1 MNKAGNRPA
10 FRIWENQLKVAFI
23 TDQHFGVRANSDVFM
38 ENYRKFYSEVF
49 FPKLNEE
56 GIELVIGL
64 GDLWENRVNVTW
76 KTMQATREIFFDPL
90 QKLGIRYVAVYGN
103 HDVTYRNTN
112 EVNGMDFLQDM
123 YDNVKIIKTRTVMNM
138 DGVKFGLIGWI
149 NKENLAE
156 SLEWL
161 ETVDA
166 DFIGGHFEI
175 NDFEMTKG
183 HVATHGFDRKMFKR
197 FDHVYSGHFHV
208 RSTIGNITYLSN
220 PSQTSWGDHGL
231 EKGFHIFD
239 TKTRTMNPVNNPFEM
254 YKEIEWGA
262 HDAKPEDFAGVYGR
276 INVRNFDSFS
286 RAELD
291 LFVNAAQ
298 EHAIQMQVVET
309 AVEQDGVVVEADE
322 VVGIWGI
329 IDGYIEEA
337 VGAKETIDPDVLK
350 KEFRQLYDDA
360 SANLEVL

>member
-1 MNKAGNRPA
+1 MKTA
-10 FRIWENQLKVAFI
+10 WVSDL
-23 TDQHFGVRANSDVFM
+23 HFGVRANSQIFLDNQ
-38 ENYRKFYSEVF
+38 ERFYLEIF
-49 FPKLNEE
+49 FPRLEEE
-56 GIELVIGL
+56 GIKTIINL
-64 GDLWENRVNVTW
+64 GDTWENRTALNPVTF
-76 KTMQATREIFFDPL
+76 KRAREFYFDEIERRGMK
-90 QKLGIRYVAVYGN
+90 QIMIMGN
-103 HDVTYRNTN
+103 HDVHYRSTN
-112 EVNGMDFLQDM
+112 DVNLIEFLEKM
-123 YDNVKIIKTRTVMNM
+123 YPESVKIVRKPTVMNM

-197 FDHVYSGHFHV
+197 FEHVYSGHFHV

-239 TKTRTMNPVNNPFEM
+239 TKTREMTPVNNPFDM

-262 HDAKPEDFAGVYGR
+262 HDAKPEDFAGMYGR
-276 INVRNFDSFS
+276 INVRNFESFS

-298 EHAIQMQVVET
+298 EHAVQMQVVEY

-337 VGAKETIDPDVLK
+337 VGSKDNIDTDVLK
-350 KEFRQLYDDA
+350 KQFRELYDDA

>member
-1 MNKAGNRPA
+1 M
-10 FRIWENQLKVAFI
+10 KVAVI
-23 TDQHFGVRANSDVFM
+23 TDQHLGVRANSEIFM

-49 FPKLNEE
+49 FPTLKKY
-56 GIELVIGL
+56 GIKRVIGL

-76 KTMQATREIFFDPL
+76 KTLKFAREVFFDPL
-90 QKLGIRYVAVYGN
+90 AEAGIEYIAIYGN
-103 HDVTYRNTN
+103 HDVTFRNTN
-112 EVNGMDFLQDM
+112 EVNGMDFLEDL
-123 YDNVKIIKTRTVMNM
+123 YPESVKIVRKPTVMNM
-138 DGVKFGLIGWI
+138 GGVKFGLIGWI

-183 HVATHGFDRKMFKR
+183 HVATHGFDRKIFKR

-208 RSTIGNITYLSN
+208 RGTIGNITYLSN

-239 TKTRTMNPVNNPFEM
+239 TKTREMTPVNNPFDM

-262 HDAKPEDFAGVYGR
+262 HDAKPEDFAGMYGR
-276 INVRNFDSFS
+276 INVRNFESFS

-298 EHAIQMQVVET
+298 EHAVQMQVVEY

-337 VGAKETIDPDVLK
+337 VGSKDNIDTDVLK
-350 KEFRQLYDDA
+350 KQFRELYDDA

>member
-1 MNKAGNRPA
+1 MSKC
-10 FRIWENQLKVAFI
+10 AFI
-23 TDQHFGVRANSDVFM
+23 TDIHFGCRANSQIFLDNQ
-38 ENYRKFYSEVF
+38 ERFY
-49 FPKLNEE
+49 
-56 GIELVIGL
+56 
-64 GDLWENRVNVTW
+64 
-76 KTMQATREIFFDPL
+76 REIFFPEL
-90 QKLGIRYVAVYGN
+90 ERLGVKTIVNLGDTWENRTALNPVTLKRAQDFYFDEIDRRGMKQIMIMGN
-103 HDVTYRNTN
+103 HDTFYRNTN
-112 EVNGMDFLQDM
+112 DVNLIEFLEKM
-123 YDNVKIIKTRTVMNM
+123 YPESVKIVRKPTVMNM

-183 HVATHGFDRKMFKR
+183 HVATHGFDRKTFRR

-208 RSTIGNITYLSN
+208 RGTIGNITYLSN

-239 TKTRTMNPVNNPFEM
+239 TKTREMTPVNNPFDM

-262 HDAKPEDFAGVYGR
+262 HDAKPEDFAGMYGR
-276 INVRNFDSFS
+276 INVRNFESFS

-298 EHAIQMQVVET
+298 EHAVQMQVVEY

-322 VVGIWGI
+322 VVGVMGI
-329 IDGYIEEA
+329 VDAYIDEA
-337 VGAKETIDPDVLK
+337 VGGKPEIDADVLK
-350 KEFRQLYDDA
+350 KQFRELYEDA
-360 SANLEVL
+360 SANIDVL

>member
-1 MNKAGNRPA
+1 MH
-10 FRIWENQLKVAFI
+10 VAFI
-23 TDQHFGVRANSDVFM
+23 TDIHFGARANSQIFLDNQ
-38 ENYRKFYSEVF
+38 ERFY
-49 FPKLNEE
+49 
-56 GIELVIGL
+56 
-64 GDLWENRVNVTW
+64 
-76 KTMQATREIFFDPL
+76 REIFFPEL
-90 QKLGIRYVAVYGN
+90 ERLGVKTIVNLGDTWENRTALNPVTLKRAQDFYFDEIDRRGMKQIIVMGN
-103 HDVTYRNTN
+103 HDTFYRNTN
-112 EVNGMDFLQDM
+112 DVNLIEFLEKM
-123 YDNVKIIKTRTVMNM
+123 YPESVKIVKTRAVMNM

-183 HVATHGFDRKMFKR
+183 HVATHGFDRKTFKR

-208 RSTIGNITYLSN
+208 RGTIGNITYLSN

-239 TKTRTMNPVNNPFEM
+239 TKTREMTPVNNPFDM

-262 HDAKPEDFAGVYGR
+262 HDAKPEDFAGMYGR
-276 INVRNFDSFS
+276 INVRNFESFS

-298 EHAIQMQVVET
+298 EHAVQMQVVEY

-337 VGAKETIDPDVLK
+337 VGSKDNIDTDVLK
-350 KEFRQLYDDA
+350 KQFRELYDDA

>member
-1 MNKAGNRPA
+1 MH
-10 FRIWENQLKVAFI
+10 VAFI
-23 TDQHFGVRANSDVFM
+23 TDIHFGARANSQIFLDNQ
-38 ENYRKFYSEVF
+38 ERFY
-49 FPKLNEE
+49 
-56 GIELVIGL
+56 
-64 GDLWENRVNVTW
+64 
-76 KTMQATREIFFDPL
+76 REIFFPEL
-90 QKLGIRYVAVYGN
+90 ERLGVKTIVNLGDTWENRTALNPVTLKRAQDFYFDEIDRRGMKQIMVMGN
-103 HDVTYRNTN
+103 HDTFYRNTN
-112 EVNGMDFLQDM
+112 DVNLIEFLEKM
-123 YDNVKIIKTRTVMNM
+123 YPESVKIIKTRTVMNM

>member
-1 MNKAGNRPA
+1 MH
-10 FRIWENQLKVAFI
+10 IAFI
-23 TDQHFGVRANSDVFM
+23 TDIHFGARANSQIFLDNQ
-38 ENYRKFYSEVF
+38 ERFY
-49 FPKLNEE
+49 
-56 GIELVIGL
+56 
-64 GDLWENRVNVTW
+64 
-76 KTMQATREIFFDPL
+76 REIFFPEL
-90 QKLGIRYVAVYGN
+90 ERLGVKTIVNLGDTWENRTALNPVTLKRAQDFYFDEIDRRGMKQIMIMGN
-103 HDVTYRNTN
+103 HDTFYRNTN
-112 EVNGMDFLQDM
+112 DVNLIEFLEKM
-123 YDNVKIIKTRTVMNM
+123 YPESVKIVRKPTVMNM

-183 HVATHGFDRKMFKR
+183 HVATHGFDRKTFKR

-208 RSTIGNITYLSN
+208 RGTIGNITYLSN

-239 TKTRTMNPVNNPFEM
+239 TKTREMTPVNNPFDM

-262 HDAKPEDFAGVYGR
+262 HDAKPEDFAGMYGR
-276 INVRNFDSFS
+276 INVRNFESFS

-298 EHAIQMQVVET
+298 EHAVQMQVVEY

-337 VGAKETIDPDVLK
+337 VGSKDNIDTDVLK
-350 KEFRQLYDDA
+350 KQFRELYDDA

>member
-1 MNKAGNRPA
+1 M
-10 FRIWENQLKVAFI
+10 I
-23 TDQHFGVRANSDVFM
+23 M
-38 ENYRKFYSEVF
+38 
-49 FPKLNEE
+49 
-56 GIELVIGL
+56 
-64 GDLWENRVNVTW
+64 
-76 KTMQATREIFFDPL
+76 
-90 QKLGIRYVAVYGN
+90 GN
-103 HDVTYRNTN
+103 HDVHYRSTN
-112 EVNGMDFLQDM
+112 DVNLIEFLEKM
-123 YDNVKIIKTRTVMNM
+123 YPESVKIVRKPMVMNM

-197 FDHVYSGHFHV
+197 FEHVYSGHFHV

>member
-1 MNKAGNRPA
+1 MKTA
-10 FRIWENQLKVAFI
+10 WVSDL
-23 TDQHFGVRANSDVFM
+23 HFGVRANSQIFLDNQ
-38 ENYRKFYSEVF
+38 ERFY
-49 FPKLNEE
+49 
-56 GIELVIGL
+56 
-64 GDLWENRVNVTW
+64 
-76 KTMQATREIFFDPL
+76 REIFFPRL
-90 QKLGIRYVAVYGN
+90 EEEGIKTVINLGDTWENRTALNPVTFKRAQEFYFDEIERRGMKQIMIMGN
-103 HDVTYRNTN
+103 HDAHYRSTN
-112 EVNGMDFLQDM
+112 DVNLIEFLEKM
-123 YDNVKIIKTRTVMNM
+123 YPESVKIVRKPTVMNM

-197 FDHVYSGHFHV
+197 FEHVYSGHFHV

-239 TKTRTMNPVNNPFEM
+239 TKTREMTPVNNPFEM

-322 VVGIWGI
+322 VVGVMGI
-329 IDGYIEEA
+329 VDAYIDEA

>member
-1 MNKAGNRPA
+1 MH
-10 FRIWENQLKVAFI
+10 IAFI
-23 TDQHFGVRANSDVFM
+23 TYIHFGARANSQIFLDNQ
-38 ENYRKFYSEVF
+38 ERFY
-49 FPKLNEE
+49 
-56 GIELVIGL
+56 
-64 GDLWENRVNVTW
+64 
-76 KTMQATREIFFDPL
+76 REIFFPEL
-90 QKLGIRYVAVYGN
+90 ERLGVKTIVNLGDTWENRTALNPVTLKRAQDFYFDEIDRRGMKQIMIMGN
-103 HDVTYRNTN
+103 HDTFYRNTN
-112 EVNGMDFLQDM
+112 DVNLIEFLEKM
-123 YDNVKIIKTRTVMNM
+123 YPESVKIVRKPTVMNM

-208 RSTIGNITYLSN
+208 RGTIGNITYLSN

-239 TKTRTMNPVNNPFEM
+239 TKTREMTPVNNPFDM

-262 HDAKPEDFAGVYGR
+262 HDAKPEDFAGMYGR
-276 INVRNFDSFS
+276 INVRNFESFS

-298 EHAIQMQVVET
+298 EHAVQMQVVEY

-337 VGAKETIDPDVLK
+337 VGSKDNIDTDVLK
-350 KEFRQLYDDA
+350 KQFRELYDDA

>member
-1 MNKAGNRPA
+1 MH
-10 FRIWENQLKVAFI
+10 VAFI
-23 TDQHFGVRANSDVFM
+23 TDIHFGARANSQIFLDNQ
-38 ENYRKFYSEVF
+38 ERFY
-49 FPKLNEE
+49 
-56 GIELVIGL
+56 
-64 GDLWENRVNVTW
+64 
-76 KTMQATREIFFDPL
+76 REIFFPEL
-90 QKLGIRYVAVYGN
+90 ERLGVKTIVNLGDTWENRTALNPVTLKRAQDFYFDEIDRRGMKQIMIMGN
-103 HDVTYRNTN
+103 HDTFYRNTN
-112 EVNGMDFLQDM
+112 DVNLIEFLEKM
-123 YDNVKIIKTRTVMNM
+123 YPESVKIVRKPTVMNM

-239 TKTRTMNPVNNPFEM
+239 TKTRTMDPVNNPFDM
-254 YKEIEWGA
+254 YKEIDWGD
-262 HDAKPEDFAGVYGR
+262 HDAKPEDFAGMYGR
-276 INVRNFDSFS
+276 INVKNFDSFS

-298 EHAIQMQVVET
+298 EHAVQMQVVET
-309 AVEQDGVVVEADE
+309 AVDQDGVVVEADE

-337 VGAKETIDPDVLK
+337 VGAKDTIDPDVLK
-350 KEFRQLYDDA
+350 KEFRQLYEDA

>member
-1 MNKAGNRPA
+1 MH
-10 FRIWENQLKVAFI
+10 VAFI
-23 TDQHFGVRANSDVFM
+23 TDIHFGARANSQIFLDNQ
-38 ENYRKFYSEVF
+38 ERFY
-49 FPKLNEE
+49 
-56 GIELVIGL
+56 
-64 GDLWENRVNVTW
+64 
-76 KTMQATREIFFDPL
+76 REIFFPEL
-90 QKLGIRYVAVYGN
+90 ERLGVKTIVNLGDTWENRTALNPVTLKRAQDFYFDEIDRRGMKQIMIMGN
-103 HDVTYRNTN
+103 HDTFYRNTN
-112 EVNGMDFLQDM
+112 DVNLIEFLEKM
-123 YDNVKIIKTRTVMNM
+123 YPESVKIVRKPTVMNM

-175 NDFEMTKG
+175 NDFEMTRG

-197 FDHVYSGHFHV
+197 FEHVYSGHFHV

>member
-1 MNKAGNRPA
+1 MKTA
-10 FRIWENQLKVAFI
+10 WVSDL
-23 TDQHFGVRANSDVFM
+23 HFGVRANSQIFLDNQ
-38 ENYRKFYSEVF
+38 ERFY
-49 FPKLNEE
+49 
-56 GIELVIGL
+56 
-64 GDLWENRVNVTW
+64 
-76 KTMQATREIFFDPL
+76 REIFFPRL
-90 QKLGIRYVAVYGN
+90 EEEGIKTIINLGDTWENRTALNPVTFKRAQEFYFDEIERRGMKQIMIMGN
-103 HDVTYRNTN
+103 HDVHYRSTN
-112 EVNGMDFLQDM
+112 DVNLIEFLEKM
-123 YDNVKIIKTRTVMNM
+123 YPESVKIIKTRTVMNM

-183 HVATHGFDRKMFKR
+183 HVATHGFDRKMFNR
-197 FDHVYSGHFHV
+197 FEHVYSGHFHV

>member
-1 MNKAGNRPA
+1 MH
-10 FRIWENQLKVAFI
+10 VAFI
-23 TDQHFGVRANSDVFM
+23 TDIHFGARANSQIFLDNQ
-38 ENYRKFYSEVF
+38 ERFY
-49 FPKLNEE
+49 
-56 GIELVIGL
+56 
-64 GDLWENRVNVTW
+64 
-76 KTMQATREIFFDPL
+76 REIFFPEL
-90 QKLGIRYVAVYGN
+90 ERLGVKTIVNLGDTWENRTALNPVTLKRAQDFYFDEIYRRGMKQIIVMGN
-103 HDVTYRNTN
+103 HDTFYRNTN
-112 EVNGMDFLQDM
+112 DVNLIEFLEKM
-123 YDNVKIIKTRTVMNM
+123 YPESVKIVKTRAVMNM

-149 NKENLAE
+149 NKENLAD

-183 HVATHGFDRKMFKR
+183 HVATHGFDRKTFKR

-239 TKTRTMNPVNNPFEM
+239 TKTREMTPVNNPFDM

>member
-1 MNKAGNRPA
+1 MSKC
-10 FRIWENQLKVAFI
+10 AFI
-23 TDQHFGVRANSDVFM
+23 TDIHFGCRANSQIFLDNQ
-38 ENYRKFYSEVF
+38 ERFY
-49 FPKLNEE
+49 
-56 GIELVIGL
+56 
-64 GDLWENRVNVTW
+64 
-76 KTMQATREIFFDPL
+76 REIFFPEL
-90 QKLGIRYVAVYGN
+90 ERLGVKTIVNLGDTWENRTALNPVTLKRAQDFYFDEIDRRGMKQIMIMGN
-103 HDVTYRNTN
+103 HDTFYRNTN
-112 EVNGMDFLQDM
+112 DVNLIEFLEKM
-123 YDNVKIIKTRTVMNM
+123 YPESVKIVRKPTVMNM

-208 RSTIGNITYLSN
+208 RGTIGNITYLSN

-239 TKTRTMNPVNNPFEM
+239 TKTREMTPVNNPFDM

-262 HDAKPEDFAGVYGR
+262 HDAKPEDFAGMYGR
-276 INVRNFDSFS
+276 INVRNFESFS

-298 EHAIQMQVVET
+298 EHAVQMQVVEY

-322 VVGIWGI
+322 VVGVMGI
-329 IDGYIEEA
+329 VDAYIDEA
-337 VGAKETIDPDVLK
+337 VGGKPEIDADVLK
-350 KEFRQLYDDA
+350 KQFRELYEDA
-360 SANLEVL
+360 SANIDVL

>member
-1 MNKAGNRPA
+1 MSKC
-10 FRIWENQLKVAFI
+10 AFI
-23 TDQHFGVRANSDVFM
+23 SDLHLGVRANSAIFLDNQERF
-38 ENYRKFYSEVF
+38 YRDVF
-49 FPKLNEE
+49 FPRLEEE
-56 GIELVIGL
+56 GIKTIINL
-64 GDLWENRVNVTW
+64 GDTWENRTALNPVTL
-76 KTMQATREIFFDPL
+76 KRAREFYFDEIERRGMK
-90 QKLGIRYVAVYGN
+90 QIMIMGN
-103 HDVTYRNTN
+103 HDAHYRSTN
-112 EVNGMDFLQDM
+112 DVNLIEFLEKM
-123 YDNVKIIKTRTVMNM
+123 YPESVKIVRKPMVMNM

-183 HVATHGFDRKMFKR
+183 HVATHGFDRKTFKR

-239 TKTRTMNPVNNPFEM
+239 TKTREMTPVNNPFDM
-254 YKEIEWGA
+254 YKEIDWGA
-262 HDAKPEDFAGVYGR
+262 HDAKPEDFAGMYGR
-276 INVRNFDSFS
+276 VNIRNFESFS

-298 EHAIQMQVVET
+298 EHAVQMQVVEY

-322 VVGIWGI
+322 VVGVMGI
-329 IDGYIEEA
+329 VDAYIDEA
-337 VGAKETIDPDVLK
+337 VGGKPEIDADVLK
-350 KEFRQLYDDA
+350 KQFRELYEDA